1 LKVKARNIIGTSDFS
16 ETLRIITP
24 QKPLKPEAP
33 VTIWSP
39 DDVII
44 RWIEPDD
51 AGSPI
56 TGYSVF
62 IRQSDALTYSQE
74 LLNCDMQNK
83 TGLTCK
89 IPSIVLRDDPFNL
102 PWGS

>member
-1 LKVKARNIIGTSDFS
+1 MKVKARNIIGSSDFS
-16 ETLRIITP
+16 ETLSINTA

-44 RWIEPDD
+44 RWIAPDD

-56 TGYSVF
+56 TGYSVL
-62 IRQSDALTYSQE
+62 IRQSDTLTYSQE
-74 LLNCDMQNK
+74 LLNCDMQN
-83 TGLTCK
+83 
-89 IPSIVLRDDPFNL
+89 
-102 PWGS
+102 